1 MVSGNQYFK
10 IARVAAFLLVI
21 TAIIT
26 ATRLTKSENNLP
38 NGFYTPIIA
47 LEFIQTTQEVQ
58 QFFTVKDVAA
68 YEEDL
73 LFGNNADYAFMLFY
87 STLLFFIA
95 LGILKVTRSKWMYVV
110 MFLCVVMLLSDA
122 LENMQIAQIILF
134 YKTASIVG
142 FLSKLSIFTWL
153 KWSSIALSFLLFAP
167 YFLKGNW
174 FRKIIGSLGITAFL
188 LCVAAFLHHGI
199 LNEIF
204 STNIV
209 LVFVLLVI
217 FVFIHKKEIAN

>member
-21 TAIIT
+21 TAIIM

-58 QFFTVKDVAA
+58 QFFTVKDIAA

-95 LGILKVTRSKWMYVV
+95 LDILKVTRSKWMYVV

-142 FLSKLSIFTWL
+142 FLCKLSIFTWL

-188 LCVAAFLHHGI
+188 LYVAAFFHHGI

-217 FVFIHKKEIAN
+217 FVFIHKEEIAH